1 MAAIEYTL
9 KNTIWP
15 STIAQEV
22 EVMGKYNTRI
32 RVPCVGFTDE
42 RITKTTK
49 GHYVKVIA
57 ERYSE
62 TYATTE
68 SDWKYISVDDAVLGW
83 RTNQSSVATG
93 DWIVYLLVDAKGV
106 PIIVPRVSDKSSQLQ
121 ATG

>member
-1 MAAIEYTL
+1 MAAIEFTL

-22 EVMGKYNTRI
+22 EVMGKDNARI

-68 SDWKYISVDDAVLGW
+68 RDWKYISVDDAVLGW
-83 RTNQSSVATG
+83 RTNQSNVAMG
-93 DWIVYLLVDAKGV
+93 DWIVYLLIDDKGV
-106 PIIVPRVSDKSSQLQ
+106 PIIVPRSSKNDLALQ